1 MRSLATVTVA
11 EEGRSTRTRTSES
24 CAGFSVGGR
33 SRCCTPAESNHHR
46 NFVPSLTAW
55 SSTADTRSRAGP
67 IPSSASISE
76 SFGTLHFQPVPPSK
90 RFLSMD
96 SAGGLFSRDQAAC
109 PGPAVRCPGQRC
121 ACGFVSVPTCC
132 DLLVRNMS
140 AANCWSLTDSG
151 VRLAVESIET
161 AMGWNWV
168 EKQKCYAD
176 EIPV

>member
-33 SRCCTPAESNHHR
+33 SRCCTPAEFNHHR

-109 PGPAVRCPGQRC
+109 PGPAVHVLDNDARAAPSLSLPVAISWSETCPPRTAG
-121 ACGFVSVPTCC
+121 VSP
-132 DLLVRNMS
+132 
-140 AANCWSLTDSG
+140 
-151 VRLAVESIET
+151 
-161 AMGWNWV
+161 
-168 EKQKCYAD
+168 
-176 EIPV
+176 IPVSALPLNP